1 VYAQR
6 GEDNIEKKKKT
17 KEKNKGD
24 DRSKKTKERT

>member
-6 GEDNIEKKKKT
+6 GEDNIEKKK
-17 KEKNKGD
+17 NKGEKQGR

>member
-6 GEDNIEKKKKT
+6 GEDNIEKKKK
-17 KEKNKGD
+17 NKGEKQGR